1 VQIKCF
7 WLLLLAVMPLASAQ
21 SLSVSSAS
29 VKQGDR
35 GSILISLASPSDR
48 RPIALQWDLL
58 YPDDE
63 LAIRPDDLVTGSAA
77 LGADKALTCAAPPK
91 QKLYRCI
98 LVGGQKPI
106 PDGPVAIINF
116 QVSDRARVGAPAI
129 QIRNPIALSPKTQRI
144 DLSTVDGRIAIEAR

>member
-1 VQIKCF
+1 MQIKSFC
-7 WLLLLAVMPLASAQ
+7 LLLLLVTSPAFAQ

-29 VKQGDR
+29 VKQTQR
-35 GSILISLASPSDR
+35 GSILLSLASPSDR

-63 LAIRPDDLVTGSAA
+63 LAIRTDDLVTGSAA
-77 LGADKALTCAAPPK
+77 SEAGKVLTCAMPPK

-106 PDGPVAIINF
+106 SDGPVAIINF
-116 QVSDRARVGAPAI
+116 QVLRRARVGAAAI
-129 QIRNPIALSPKTQRI
+129 QIRNPIALSPKAQRI
-144 DLSTVDGRIAIEAR
+144 DLSTVEGRIAIDFQ